1 MTNLF
6 RKIALILLVF
16 ISCLSYAQNK
26 EVDSLIQK
34 LDNKDAYIVLTKTTS
49 PRLKGNT
56 ANRIIEIGKMA
67 SPELIKIL
75 DSQSQGVVAH
85 FILSKIWQEV
95 WEEEICCNIRSVGEV
110 EILTINGLEI
120 RVENN
125 VLYST
130 QESLKRKKEIWKKL
144 CQV

>member
-1 MTNLF
+1 
-6 RKIALILLVF
+6 
-16 ISCLSYAQNK
+16 
-26 EVDSLIQK
+26 LIQK

-75 DSQSQGVVAH
+75 DSQSQGVAAH

-95 WEEEICCNIRSVGEV
+95 WEEEVCCNIRSVGEI

>member
-6 RKIALILLVF
+6 RKIALIILVF

-75 DSQSQGVVAH
+75 DSQSQGVAAH

-95 WEEEICCNIRSVGEV
+95 WEEEVCCNIRSVGEV

>member
-16 ISCLSYAQNK
+16 ISSLSYAQNK

-34 LDNKDAYIVLTKTTS
+34 LDNKDAYIVLMKTTS

-95 WEEEICCNIRSVGEV
+95 WEEEVCCNIRSVGEI